1 MMITKWALK
10 NNRVTI
16 VALILVILG
25 GILVFKSIPQAEDPG
40 FTIRTAMVMTFF
52 PGASPERV
60 EKLVTDKL
68 EKVIQEIPELDYVKS
83 ETKTGVSTIYVNIKE
98 SYKNLRPIWDKLRRK
113 IDQAKQELPSNIYG
127 PFVND
132 EFGDV
137 YGTLISITGD
147 DYSFYEMKKTADDIR
162 DKLLRIPEV
171 AKVEIVGNQKER
183 IFIEFKNAKLAELG
197 VPPLY
202 IKQLLDTQNVI
213 IPGGS
218 IIVDGKER
226 LILEPTG
233 NLESLDE
240 LENMIIRLPNRG
252 SVYYLKDLVSVK
264 RGYVD
269 PPSSKTFVS
278 REKAIILAISMRD
291 NGNIISLG
299 DKVKKITAELQQEQP
314 YGLDIDFLYLQSDVV
329 SKSVN
334 DFMVN
339 LIQSVVIVI
348 LVMLI
353 ALGLKTGIMVAS
365 MIPIVIVMAFLLM
378 HFLGIGI
385 DRVSLGAL
393 LIALGML
400 VDNSI
405 VVSESIMMGV
415 QSGKTPYES
424 ALLSSNELAKPL
436 LISSLITSSAFLPIF
451 LAESSVGEYTAP
463 LFKVVAITLL
473 SSWLLSLTIIP
484 LLSVKFLKVKGAIS
498 TEDSYNGIIY
508 RVYKKILITIL
519 KTKILSVIVIIVLF
533 SGAIYASRWVP
544 KAFFPPSDREIL
556 TIDFTMP
563 PSTPIERT
571 EEIVRN
577 IETFIDKELKVNKTR
592 TKGIVKWASFI
603 GESAPRY
610 VITHLP
616 KPPSEDIAL
625 MLIEA
630 TSVNEL
636 PMLKEKIEQYCDK
649 EFPEI
654 IANIKPIPN
663 GMPLDYPIEIRVSG
677 TDMKKIYDMVNSL
690 KNRLEEEKGILFVTD
705 DWGAQS
711 KKLKI
716 KIDQE
721 RAYRAGVTSQDVSIS
736 LLTALTGFE
745 VGQYRENENV
755 IPITLRLENEDRDNI
770 EYLENIEIHSITS
783 RDSILLKQIASI
795 EPQFQPSKIV
805 RRDRYRTITVQ
816 AGLFPGVRADS
827 INQIIKPWLDKN
839 EKAICGRGCK
849 TQLGGEAYESE
860 KSNKSIGDKMP
871 ITGLIIIL
879 LLVIQFNSI
888 KKPIILLLTVPLG
901 FIGVVI
907 GLLAANSYFG
917 FMTLLAVVSLSGIV
931 INNANVLMDRIRIEI
946 EDYGLTPSQAVIEAS
961 QKRLR
966 PIMLTT
972 LTTVGGLIPL
982 WVGGGPLWETMAI
995 ALIFG
1000 LMFATLL
1007 TTLVIPLL
1015 YSIFH
1020 KISFRVKSENQ

>member
-1 MMITKWALK
+1 MITTWALK
-10 NNRVTI
+10 NSRVTI
-16 VALILVILG
+16 VALILIVLG
-25 GILVFKSIPQAEDPG
+25 GVLVFNSIPQAEDPG
-40 FTIRTAMVMTFF
+40 FTIRTSMVMTFF

-68 EKVIQEIPELDYVKS
+68 EKAIQEIPELDYITS
-83 ETKTGVSTIYVNIKE
+83 ETKTGVSTIFVNVKE
-98 SYKNLRPIWDKLRRK
+98 SYKDLRPIWDKLRRK
-113 IDQAKQELPSNIYG
+113 IDQAKRELPTNIYG
-127 PFVND
+127 PFIND

-137 YGTLISITGD
+137 FGTLISITGD
-147 DYSFYEMKKTADDIR
+147 DYSYHDMKKTADNIR
-162 DKLLRIPEV
+162 DELLRIPEV
-171 AKVEIVGNQKER
+171 AKVEITGAQQER
-183 IFIEFKNAKLAELG
+183 VFIEFKNAKLAQLG

-202 IKQLLDTQNVI
+202 IKQLLDSQNVI

-233 NLESLDE
+233 NLESLEE
-240 LENMIIRLPNRG
+240 LENMIVRLPNREN
-252 SVYYLKDLVSVK
+252 VYYLKDLVTVK

-269 PPSSKTFVS
+269 PPTTKTYVS
-278 REKAIILAISMRD
+278 REKAIVLSISMRD
-291 NGNIISLG
+291 NGNIIALG
-299 DKVKKITAELQQEQP
+299 EKLKKRVAELQQEQP
-314 YGLDIDFLYLQSDVV
+314 YGLDINFFYMQSDVV

-334 DFMVN
+334 DFLVN
-339 LIQSVVIVI
+339 LVQSIIIVI

-353 ALGLKTGIMVAS
+353 SLGLRTGVMVAS
-365 MIPIVIVMAFLLM
+365 MIPIVVIMAFLLM
-378 HFLGIGI
+378 HFFNIGI

-405 VVSESIMMGV
+405 VVSESIMMSV
-415 QSGKTPYES
+415 KSGKSPFDS
-424 ALLSSNELAKPL
+424 AISSSKELAKPL
-436 LISSLITSSAFLPIF
+436 LISSLITSVAFLPIF

-484 LLSVKFLKVKGAIS
+484 LLSVKFLKVKNTTS
-498 TEDSYNGIIY
+498 MEDSYTGVIY
-508 RVYKKILITIL
+508 RFYRKILTTIL
-519 KTKILSVIVIIVLF
+519 KTKILSVIIIISMF
-533 SGAIYASRWVP
+533 SGAIYAFKWVP

-571 EEIVRN
+571 EEIIKN
-577 IETFIDKELKVNKTR
+577 IESFIDKELKINKTR
-592 TKGIVKWASFI
+592 EKGVLKWASFI
-603 GESAPRY
+603 GESSPRY

-616 KPPSEDIAL
+616 KPPSEDIAF

-630 TSVNEL
+630 TSVYEL
-636 PMLKEKIEQYCDK
+636 PILKEKIEEYCDK

-677 TDMKKIYDMVNSL
+677 TDMKKIYNMVKAL
-690 KNRLEEEKGILFVTD
+690 KDKLESEKGVLFVTD
-705 DWGAQS
+705 NWGVQS

-721 RAYRAGVTSQDVSIS
+721 RAYRAGITSQDVSIS
-736 LLTALTGFE
+736 LLTALSGFE
-745 VGQYRENENV
+745 VGQYREDENV
-755 IPITLRLENEDRDNI
+755 IPITLRLEHGDRDSI
-770 EYLENIEIHSITS
+770 EYLENIEIHSISS
-783 RDSILLKQIASI
+783 RNSTLLKQIASI
-795 EPQFQPSKIV
+795 ETQFQPSKIV

-816 AGLFPGVRADS
+816 AGLFSGVRADS
-827 INQIIKPWLDKN
+827 INKSIKPWLNKN
-839 EKAICGRGCK
+839 EDTICGRGCK
-849 TQLGGEAYESE
+849 TELGGEAYESE

-888 KKPIILLLTVPLG
+888 RKPIILLLTVPLG

-907 GLLAANSYFG
+907 GLLVANSYFG

-946 EDYGLTPSQAVIEAS
+946 EEYGLTPSQAVIEAS

-982 WVGGGPLWETMAI
+982 WLGGGPLWEPMAI

-1000 LMFATLL
+1000 LMFATML

-1020 KISFRVKSENQ
+1020 RISFRNIPQNQK